1 MNSPFTLKEFY
12 KARSHLIRDKTPG
25 PSGVT
30 PNQIKAWGP
39 TTMETVFNLSNQMWL
54 HKSVPDWWQDRLITL
69 LPKEPGIHDLTK
81 IRPISLFEVIRKMW
95 ASMVSRRVQHVWQDF
110 KILHP
115 NQHGFRWQRGTHTAI
130 LHLLDQLEIANEGP
144 PIHLTMWDIRRAF
157 DSVPKWLQRLSWAR
171 LGLDYEDLEWFLN
184 LDSTGQAY
192 IRTPAFEA
200 SVSYTDPE
208 THLKTSSPMLS
219 SPHSTSFH
227 PERGIG
233 QGDTPSTLLF
243 VAVFGILLTL
253 LDSANTGTPH
263 AYADDLAHIASTL
276 PAQQLQADLV
286 SAFCLLTGLEI
297 ASAKVE
303 AITLNGQHLLDSET
317 LVVHDW
323 HWEPHL
329 VVQSNDSFWT
339 RYLGVFLDRSA
350 CNKHYHMAKKNS
362 NRLANSFSSGM
373 RLHLSRKW
381 S

>member
-1 MNSPFTLKEFY
+1 
-12 KARSHLIRDKTPG
+12 
-25 PSGVT
+25 
-30 PNQIKAWGP
+30 
-39 TTMETVFNLSNQMWL
+39 
-54 HKSVPDWWQDRLITL
+54 
-69 LPKEPGIHDLTK
+69 
-81 IRPISLFEVIRKMW
+81 MW

-208 THLKTSSPMLS
+208 THLKTPTPMLS

-243 VAVFGILLTL
+243 VAVFDILLTL
-253 LDSANTGTPH
+253 LDSANIGTPH
-263 AYADDLAHIASTL
+263 AYADDLAHIAPTL

-350 CNKHYHMAKKNS
+350 CNKHYHMAKEKFQQACKFLLLRHAPPS
-362 NRLANSFSSGM
+362 VKKMVLTLCILPCIRYPAGLAPWTLQQYRDLDKIPYQLHKQIYGLRLTFPQALIYTPVAF
-373 RLHLSRKW
+373 
-381 S
+381 